1 MDCGVPFCQ
10 SGQMYGSRFAGCP
23 LHNLIP
29 EWNDLIFKGQY
40 GLAYSR
46 LAKTSSFPEFTSR
59 VCPALCESICT
70 CGVHGDPVTVKDN
83 ERFLSD
89 YAWKNGL
96 VKPRIPAVRTG
107 KIVAVV
113 GSGPAGLAAADLLN
127 RMGHS
132 VTVFEKEE
140 LPGGLLVWGIPSM
153 KLEKGVVARRIKL
166 MEEEGVTFRCGTDI
180 GWDIDGSEFL
190 NSYDAVLLCC
200 GSGKV
205 REYRVEGSS
214 EGFCYASDY
223 LKAAAKALIG
233 EAYDPNLSAKDKK
246 VIVVG
251 AGDTSCD
258 CIGTAIRQG
267 CSSVLQLIRRDE
279 AFYAPAEKSW
289 PDVPR
294 GNIDYAEEEAKTL
307 YSASPRRYGTVVKEL
322 ITDKN
327 GALEKIRTVK
337 VRWTEQDGRS
347 VSEEIADSE
356 ELLECELLIAASGY
370 AGCEEY
376 VCSAFGLSRDRK
388 GNLDS
393 HDGCRTANEKIFAA
407 GDMRRGQSL
416 VVHAIADGRAAALQ
430 ADEYLKRFQRV

>member
-1 MDCGVPFCQ
+1 
-10 SGQMYGSRFAGCP
+10 MYGSRFAGCP

-96 VKPRIPAVRTG
+96 VKPRVPAARTG
-107 KIVAVV
+107 KTVAVV

-180 GWDIDGSEFL
+180 GRNVSGAELTENF
-190 NSYDAVLLCC
+190 DAVVLCC

-205 REYRVEGSS
+205 REYKVEGSA

-223 LKAAAKALIG
+223 LKASTHALLG
-233 EAYDPNLSAKDKK
+233 DAYDTGLNAKGKN

-258 CIGTAIRQG
+258 CIGTALRQG
-267 CSSVLQLIRRDE
+267 CRSVIQLIRRDE
-279 AFYAPAEKSW
+279 TFYAPAEKSW
-289 PDVPR
+289 PDMPR
-294 GNIDYAEEEAKTL
+294 GNIDYAEEEAEKI
-307 YSASPRRYGTVVKEL
+307 YGASPRRYGTVVKAL
-322 ITDKN
+322 IADEN
-327 GALEKIRTVK
+327 GCLKQVRTVK
-337 VRWTEQDGRS
+337 LRWTNEGGKP
-347 VSEEIADSE
+347 VSEEIPGSE
-356 ELLECELLIAASGY
+356 EILECELLIAASGF

-376 VCSAFGLSRDRK
+376 VCDTFGLAAEKR
-388 GNLDS
+388 GNLES
-393 HDGCRTANEKIFAA
+393 HDGCLTANEKIFAA
-407 GDMRRGQSL
+407 GDMRRGASL
-416 VVHAIADGRAAALQ
+416 VVHAIADGREAAIQ
-430 ADEYLKRFQRV
+430 TDEYLKRK